1 VGIGGHTGHW
11 AGRTLLLL
19 DGGGHDAGHCIGG
32 VVGLLNMEPVF
43 LTFFL
48 LWEEEDLLCWL
59 FLFLKGVHMTLGL
72 AFSGVIL
79 GDGGDV
85 GPPGTPLITSLS

>member
-1 VGIGGHTGHW
+1 MVIRGIGQVEHFFFWMVGDTMLDIV
-11 AGRTLLLL
+11 AG
-19 DGGGHDAGHCIGG
+19 IGG

-59 FLFLKGVHMTLGL
+59 FLFHKGVHMTLGL
-72 AFSGVIL
+72 ALSGVIL